1 MNASDLYQEI
11 EDALANFGLRF
22 NEMDKMKVYFE
33 DNQVTFNYAY
43 KSLTIRTNDYT
54 KKRKLYMKFKNRKIR
69 VFWTIW
75 AIGYN
80 RQRSYNR
87 KTIEFQLFIGPVVI
101 TWW

>member
-1 MNASDLYQEI
+1 
-11 EDALANFGLRF
+11 
-22 NEMDKMKVYFE
+22 MK
-33 DNQVTFNYAY
+33 
-43 KSLTIRTNDYT
+43 L
-54 KKRKLYMKFKNRKIR
+54 KNRKIR
-69 VFWTIW
+69 VFWAIW